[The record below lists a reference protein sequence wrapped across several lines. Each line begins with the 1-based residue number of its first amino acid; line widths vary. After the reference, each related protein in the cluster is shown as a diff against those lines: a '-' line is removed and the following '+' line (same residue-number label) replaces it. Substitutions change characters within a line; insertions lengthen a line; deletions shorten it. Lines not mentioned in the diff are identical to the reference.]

1 MASSPFSKL
10 FAFSANRSICLGDCH
25 DAEAGESP
33 MESVA
38 TSASCIQHRKR
49 KASSCTLPP
58 SLSASGKETFTM
70 EDTQDPQVKNRYVC
84 ILTVNE
90 QFSISTVARA
100 FKITHSYR
108 HFLHF
113 HSLRRHSMKECTHLL
128 LFWKLFAWD
137 LQ

>member
-1 MASSPFSKL
+1 MMLRLEKALWNLLLLQHLASSTEKEKQ
-10 FAFSANRSICLGDCH
+10 ANAH
-25 DAEAGESP
+25 F
-33 MESVA
+33 
-38 TSASCIQHRKR
+38 
-49 KASSCTLPP
+49 P

-113 HSLRRHSMKECTHLL
+113 HSLRRHRV
-128 LFWKLFAWD
+128 
-137 LQ
+137 